1 MALSRLGPLFLLLAY
16 AVAFA
21 AAAFGRALPAFD
33 DHPGQL
39 YRLQHIIARG
49 WAPWTWNPDWWAG
62 YPEMQFYPPGFF
74 YLGALVVQG
83 SFGLVDVAATYQT
96 LLWLTWL
103 APAVTT
109 FLALARPLGSGWL
122 ALPGAFIALTL
133 SAGVTSGV
141 EGGVHIGMLP
151 ARLGWALLPM
161 VLVVSER
168 WGKDRRLPWL
178 TVPLLAVV
186 ALTHPAHVPAA
197 GALVVLAAWSGPGSR
212 LHRLEA
218 AGGGLV
224 LAAAL
229 TAFWT
234 LPLLARLPYTRALAW
249 GRLAPLETL
258 TAHPLLLGLLVLAAV
273 ATLRDRSPGDTI
285 VARFPWVMIAVVA
298 ADATLVEPLGL
309 HWLPADRVADGAWL
323 AIVLAAGLAGGRR
336 LERLS
341 TRTGAPVA
349 VLSLAATVVA
359 IALSLP
365 GGTLTLWP
373 RASQW
378 PSYAAVE
385 RGMRLPA
392 LWAALRGAPAGR
404 VLFVRSGV
412 PLAYGSEWWR
422 PHTHITA
429 LTPLHAGRA
438 IVHGTFTHPSP
449 VAALVYRGEAG
460 PGAITTLAERLDG
473 HRLFGRPLEG
483 LDAATFDFFA
493 ERLGIAAVVAL
504 DEDTPRLRFLDENP
518 ALARGPSVGP
528 FLIYERR
535 AAVTLPVGRGPGRW
549 AVSLS
554 GQPGEWVSTR
564 VTYYPLWRAE
574 RGGAPLA
581 TRRGSVGDL
590 ELRLS
595 AGAGPVELVYA
606 AGAPEVA
613 GVLVSALGFIA
624 WSVGWALRRR
634 AG

>member
-1 MALSRLGPLFLLLAY
+1 MALSRLGPLLLVLAY
-16 AVAFA
+16 GVAFG
-21 AAAFGRALPAFD
+21 AAAFGRTLPAFD
-33 DHPGQL
+33 DHPGQF
-39 YRLQHIIARG
+39 YRLHHVVARG

-74 YLGALVVQG
+74 YLGALVARG
-83 SFGLVDVAATYQT
+83 SFGLIDVAVTYQS

-109 FLALARPLGSGWL
+109 FLALARLLGSGWL

-133 SAGVTSGV
+133 SAGLTSGV
-141 EGGVHIGMLP
+141 EGGVHVGMLP
-151 ARLGWALLPM
+151 ARLAWGLLPV
-161 VLVVSER
+161 VLMAAAPWAE
-168 WGKDRRLPWL
+168 DRRLPWL

-212 LHRLEA
+212 LHRLGA
-218 AGGGLV
+218 AVGGLV

-229 TAFWT
+229 TAFWA
-234 LPLLARLPYTRALAW
+234 LPLLARLSYTRALAW

-273 ATLRDRSPGDTI
+273 ATRRGRSPSDTI

-298 ADATLVEPLGL
+298 ADAALVEPLGL
-309 HWLPADRVADGAWL
+309 LWLPADRVADGAWL
-323 AIVLAAGLAGGRR
+323 ATVLAAGLAGGRL

-341 TRTGAPVA
+341 ARTGAPVA
-349 VLSLAATVVA
+349 ALALAATAVA

-385 RGMRLPA
+385 RGMRLGA
-392 LWAALRGAPAGR
+392 LWAALRGAPPGR

-412 PLAYGSEWWR
+412 PLAYGGEWWR
-422 PHTHITA
+422 PHTHVTA
-429 LTPLHAGRA
+429 LTPLRAGRA

-473 HRLFGRPLEG
+473 HRLFGRPLDG

-504 DEDTPRLRFLDENP
+504 DEDAGSLRFLDDNP
-518 ALARGPSVGP
+518 ALARRPPLGP
-528 FLIYERR
+528 FLVYERR
-535 AAVTLPVGRGPGRW
+535 APTTLPIRMAPDRW
-549 AVSLS
+549 TITLS

-581 TRRGSVGDL
+581 TRRGSIGDL
-590 ELRLS
+590 EARLD
-595 AGAGPVELVYA
+595 AGVGPVELVYA
-606 AGAPEVA
+606 AGAPEAA

-624 WSVGWALRRR
+624 WSVGWGLRRR
-634 AG
+634 GD